1 MAGKRLR
8 PRFPLPEALPV
19 GNPWGVPDDAWTE
32 DGVDRLYAGDLIR
45 IRQMI
50 SHTGTGSHGQK
61 ETAKARTATGR
72 QIHMKREQLVFGE
85 VISVGEKSGRPTVFY
100 RTVGDDAKT
109 VGGSLSVA
117 AIVADNAEPLGWRVR
132 EVRRLAGY
140 GPSAETR
147 AFMLPSE
154 HSTFQRIAAL
164 NEALEVLGD
173 AGWQRLLAGDV
184 DYGKDLQPVTAER
197 IQSWRDEEERIPAW
211 ALQCLGRMQAE
222 ALEGGDPEDDDEV
235 SVEDAGDDQDA
246 APVDDLSPPPG
257 FYDPEEDDAPRPGEY
272 MSDPEDDDDADWED
286 AA

>member
-8 PRFPLPEALPV
+8 PRFPLPETMPV
-19 GNPWGVPDDAWTE
+19 GNPWCVPDDQWTE
-32 DGVDRLYAGDLIR
+32 EGVDRLYAGDLIR

-132 EVRRLAGY
+132 EIRRLSGY
-140 GPSAETR
+140 GPSDQTR
-147 AFMLPSE
+147 RTMSPAE
-154 HSTFQRIAAL
+154 HSTSQRIQAL
-164 NEALEVLGD
+164 TDALMVLGA
-173 AGWQRLLAGDV
+173 AGRQRLLAGDT
-184 DYGKDLQPVTAER
+184 DYGKDVLPVTEER
-197 IQSWRDEEERIPAW
+197 IQAWLDNRERIPAW
-211 ALQCLGRMQAE
+211 AIQALGRMEAE
-222 ALEGGDPEDDDEV
+222 ALAGGDADKDEED
-235 SVEDAGDDQDA
+235 SVEDAGDDQEA
-246 APVDDLSPPPG
+246 AASEDLSPPPG
-257 FYDPEEDDAPRPGEY
+257 FYDPDEDDAPKPGEY
-272 MSDPEDDDDADWED
+272 MSDPDPDDDADWED